1 MSPELSKQ
9 SEDVRS
15 HVRHSKDMNP
25 DSKFLTLKWVWC
37 CDGKTYLESCL
48 NFLDFIQIE
57 SLLLWCLSFNSWWC
71 FFFFLSCFYLFFIC
85 CIFFGGSFKRLSS
98 SANCMNGWFSRIL
111 SSVFFPS
118 QSLASLCVCIYFCV
132 CASISTILSATQM
145 LMSARHV
152 PKQSSLSHIKLSP

>member
-71 FFFFLSCFYLFFIC
+71 FFFFFVLFLFVFYLLHFFRG
-85 CIFFGGSFKRLSS
+85 FFQETVFLCQLYEWLVLQNPLLSLLPISVS
-98 SANCMNGWFSRIL
+98 SI
-111 SSVFFPS
+111 SVCVHLF
-118 QSLASLCVCIYFCV
+118 LCVCIYFHDSICNTDADV
-132 CASISTILSATQM
+132 CQTC
-145 LMSARHV
+145 
-152 PKQSSLSHIKLSP
+152 P